1 MKNLREKEKM
11 TRNQMKLIGLV
22 ASVIATVAIWAGFS
36 MDGILADVLG
46 VIWLIGLEAGYVLAG
61 GIKGAV
67 GFAWKLAKFGW
78 LIVPFPMDIMT
89 GVFSFVVAFLIFLL
103 CPAFFVLLSIIK
115 PEEKIV

>member
-1 MKNLREKEKM
+1 M

-22 ASVIATVAIWAGFS
+22 ASVIATVASWVGFS
-36 MDGILADVLG
+36 LDGILADVLG

-61 GIKGAV
+61 GIKGDV
-67 GFAWKLAKFGW
+67 GFAWKLAIFGW
-78 LIVPFPMDIMT
+78 VVVPFPMDIVT